1 MAIDLTKN
9 EIELLDKADDDIA
22 TFGKTDIKCPRC
34 NNDIIVE
41 DVGNSYSVRCK
52 TDNCLLLDY
61 RGI

>member
-1 MAIDLTKN
+1 MTIDLTEN
-9 EIELLDKADDDIA
+9 EIELLDRADDDIA
-22 TFGKTDIKCPRC
+22 MFGKTNIKCPRC

-52 TDNCLLLDY
+52 TDNCLSLDY